1 LSKKTFAPNTDIV
14 EPNDWTLFYGFIVR
28 RNLRPSAVTVTG
40 SATAIPATNLASRY
54 VLVIQNLSS
63 DNIYVGDITV
73 TTANGLKLVPNAVL
87 SIMVEDSVQVY
98 GISDGTSSNVRILE
112 GS

>member
-1 LSKKTFAPNTDIV
+1 MSQKQFSPNANVI
-14 EPNDWTLFYGFIVR
+14 EPSDWTLFYGFIVR

-40 SATAIPATNLASRY
+40 SATTIPATNLASRY

-63 DNIYVGDITV
+63 DNIYIGDITV
-73 TTANGLKLVPNAVL
+73 TTANGMKLVPNAVL